1 MKGAWIQIFFA
12 LLYNP
17 KEHDLWFPH
26 SFYIFDM
33 FGSCKI
39 FLFHRFSSDGSR
51 VFVTLHMKILIF
63 PDRSRDHNAFHCFEL
78 FSELLV
84 AFGSLILSASWYPL
98 FTKCSLLLSKC
109 HNTSSSDCLF
119 GDGSLRI
126 TSVSS
131 CMNGL
136 ACPHPIDF
144 QNWLDLPQKYLQVKL
159 VEILVW
165 MCLALVNSYP
175 YTLKSFFHFL

>member
-33 FGSCKI
+33 LALAKSFFSIDFHQMVAG
-39 FLFHRFSSDGSR
+39 FLLPS
-51 VFVTLHMKILIF
+51 TWKILIF
-63 PDRSRDHNAFHCFEL
+63 PGRSRDHNAFQYFEL
-78 FSELLV
+78 FSGLLV

-126 TSVSS
+126 TYVSS

-165 MCLALVNSYP
+165 IVWP
-175 YTLKSFFHFL
+175 W